1 MSPEILIMETSPWIW
16 TPISCSVKLNGE
28 MALWPP
34 IDLSILFIK
43 KYLIIILTLLSDFYT
58 FDFTLSKISL
68 LNVSSN
74 ATVFIM
80 DQITKVTSK
89 IVTEGGVNNLKSKK
103 KKTLLRNKA
112 KIANYEIRLLEW
124 SKYFHMVC
132 LIFEISIKLFWN
144 ENRIWNGQSWEFG
157 INF

>member
-1 MSPEILIMETSPWIW
+1 MNPDW
-16 TPISCSVKLNGE
+16 K
-28 MALWPP
+28 A
-34 IDLSILFIK
+34 FIK

-89 IVTEGGVNNLKSKK
+89 IFTEGGVNNLKSKK

-112 KIANYEIRLLEW
+112 KIANCESRLLE
-124 SKYFHMVC
+124 
-132 LIFEISIKLFWN
+132 
-144 ENRIWNGQSWEFG
+144 
-157 INF
+157 